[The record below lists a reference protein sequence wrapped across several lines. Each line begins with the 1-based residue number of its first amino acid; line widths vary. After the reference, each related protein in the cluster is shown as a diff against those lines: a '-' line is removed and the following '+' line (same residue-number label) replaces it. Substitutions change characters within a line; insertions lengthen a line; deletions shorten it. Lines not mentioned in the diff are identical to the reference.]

1 MIIDSYICPLSKL
14 TNNPSDQ
21 WKQAMNVLFTPESL
35 IALLTLTSLEI
46 VLGID
51 NIIFLTILV
60 DRLPPYQR
68 AYARHMGLG
77 LAMITRLCL
86 LFSLSWIMS
95 LTETL
100 FSVMSQEISGRDI
113 ILLTGGLFL
122 IWKSTHE
129 MHQTIEG
136 QLEEKTEVPSN
147 NQSKRYFFFIVGQI
161 AIIDVVFSLDSVITA
176 VGLVGQLW
184 IMVTAVVLAV
194 VVMMFAARRI
204 GEFVSGHPTLKVL
217 ALSFLILIGVSLI
230 ADGLDFH
237 IPKGYIYFA
246 MTFSLIV
253 EMFNSRLRKRPAS

>member
-1 MIIDSYICPLSKL
+1 MDL
-14 TNNPSDQ
+14 
-21 WKQAMNVLFTPESL
+21 LFTPESL

-60 DRLPPYQR
+60 DRLPSHQR
-68 AYARHMGLG
+68 AYARNIGLG
-77 LAMITRLCL
+77 LAMITRLGL

-100 FSVMSQEISGRDI
+100 FSIMDQAISGRDI
-113 ILLTGGLFL
+113 ILLAGGLFL

-129 MHQTIEG
+129 IHQSIEG
-136 QLEEKTEVPSN
+136 ISEGEPETSSVK
-147 NQSKRYFFFIVGQI
+147 QSTKYFFFILGQI

-176 VGLVGQLW
+176 VGLVDQLW
-184 IMVTAVVLAV
+184 VMVSAVVLAV
-194 VVMMFAARRI
+194 IVMMFAARPI
-204 GEFVSGHPTLKVL
+204 GEFVSNHPTLKVL
-217 ALSFLILIGVSLI
+217 ALSFLILIGVSLV

-246 MTFSLIV
+246 MAFSLIV
-253 EMFNSRLRKRPAS
+253 EMLNSRLRKRPAS

>member
-1 MIIDSYICPLSKL
+1 MDL
-14 TNNPSDQ
+14 
-21 WKQAMNVLFTPESL
+21 LFTPESL

-60 DRLPPYQR
+60 DRLPSHQR
-68 AYARHMGLG
+68 AYARNIGLG
-77 LAMITRLCL
+77 LAMITRLGL

-100 FSVMSQEISGRDI
+100 FSIMDQEISGRDI
-113 ILLTGGLFL
+113 ILLAGGLFL

-129 MHQTIEG
+129 IHQSIEG
-136 QLEEKTEVPSN
+136 HSEGEPETSSVK
-147 NQSKRYFFFIVGQI
+147 QSTKYFFFILGQI

-176 VGLVGQLW
+176 VGLVDQLW
-184 IMVTAVVLAV
+184 VMVSAVVLAV
-194 VVMMFAARRI
+194 IVMMFTARPI
-204 GEFVSGHPTLKVL
+204 GEFVSNHPTLKVL
-217 ALSFLILIGVSLI
+217 ALSFLILIGVSLV

-246 MTFSLIV
+246 MAFSLIV
-253 EMFNSRLRKRPAS
+253 EMLNSRLRKRPAS

>member
-1 MIIDSYICPLSKL
+1 MDL
-14 TNNPSDQ
+14 
-21 WKQAMNVLFTPESL
+21 LFTPESL

-60 DRLPPYQR
+60 DRLPSHQR
-68 AYARHMGLG
+68 AYARNIGLG
-77 LAMITRLCL
+77 LAMITRLGL

-100 FSVMSQEISGRDI
+100 FSIMDQEISGRDI
-113 ILLTGGLFL
+113 ILLAGGLFL

-129 MHQTIEG
+129 IHQSIEG
-136 QLEEKTEVPSN
+136 HSEGEPETSSVK
-147 NQSKRYFFFIVGQI
+147 QSTKYFFFILGQI

-176 VGLVGQLW
+176 VGLVDQLW
-184 IMVTAVVLAV
+184 VMVSAVVLAV
-194 VVMMFAARRI
+194 IVMMFAAHPI
-204 GEFVSGHPTLKVL
+204 GEFVSNHPTLKVL
-217 ALSFLILIGVSLI
+217 ALSFLILIGVSLV

-246 MTFSLIV
+246 MAFSLIV
-253 EMFNSRLRKRPAS
+253 EMLNSRLRKRPAS

>member
-1 MIIDSYICPLSKL
+1 MDL
-14 TNNPSDQ
+14 
-21 WKQAMNVLFTPESL
+21 LFTPESL

-60 DRLPPYQR
+60 DRLPSHQR
-68 AYARHMGLG
+68 AYARNIGLG
-77 LAMITRLCL
+77 LAMITRLGL

-100 FSVMSQEISGRDI
+100 FFILDQAISGRDI

-129 MHQTIEG
+129 IHESIEG
-136 QLEEKTEVPSN
+136 LSEGEPETSSGK
-147 NQSKRYFFFIVGQI
+147 QSTKYFFFILGQI

-176 VGLVGQLW
+176 VGLVNQLW
-184 IMVTAVVLAV
+184 VMVSAIVLAV
-194 VVMMFAARRI
+194 IVMMFAARSI
-204 GEFVSGHPTLKVL
+204 GEFVSDHPTLKVL
-217 ALSFLILIGVSLI
+217 ALSFLILIGVSLV

-246 MTFSLIV
+246 MAFSLIV
-253 EMFNSRLRKRPAS
+253 EMLNSRLRKRPIS